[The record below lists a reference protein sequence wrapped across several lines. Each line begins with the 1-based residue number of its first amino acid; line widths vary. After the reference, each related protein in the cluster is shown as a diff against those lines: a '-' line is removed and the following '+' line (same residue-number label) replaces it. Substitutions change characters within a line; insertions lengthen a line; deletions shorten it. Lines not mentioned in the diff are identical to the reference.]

1 MSLPDIR
8 RAIIDDLKDYGL
20 GDAVEPH
27 QGRLSVDEL
36 KTLVVKGRAAIKVGC
51 LGIPRVNDQTAQPG
65 LMVAFAVYVMALD
78 KQGVPRDE
86 TAMILASAVA
96 LRVSRNLWGRSDLDD
111 PMDIRADN
119 LYSGTIEKRAVA
131 LWAVTWR
138 QEWTPETMDISTL
151 DDLLS
156 VVTDFDL
163 DTVSDGEPVLTDTI
177 ELEGG
182 SS

>member
-8 RAIIDDLKDYGL
+8 RAIIDDLKELGL

-51 LGIPRVNDQTAQPG
+51 LGIPRVNTLAVQPG
-65 LMVAFAVYVMALD
+65 FMVAWAVYVMAMD
-78 KQGVPRDE
+78 KQGTPRDE
-86 TAMILASAVA
+86 TAMIIASAVA
-96 LRVSRNLWGRSDLDD
+96 SHVCSNLWGREDLND
-111 PMDIRADN
+111 PIEIRADN
-119 LYSGTIEKRAVA
+119 LYSGTFDKRAVA

-138 QEWTPETMDISTL
+138 QEWTPETIGISTL

-163 DTVSDGEPVLTDTI
+163 DTDSDDEPVLHDTI
-177 ELEGG
+177 EL
-182 SS
+182 

>member
-8 RAIIDDLKDYGL
+8 RAIIDDLKELGL

-51 LGIPRVNDQTAQPG
+51 LGFPRVNDQVAQTG
-65 LMVAFAVYVMALD
+65 LMLAFAVYVMAMD
-78 KQGVPRDE
+78 KQGTPRDE
-86 TAMILASAVA
+86 TAMIIASAVA
-96 LRVSRNLWGRSDLDD
+96 LRVSRNLWGREDLDA
-111 PMDIRADN
+111 PIEIRADN
-119 LYSGTIEKRAVA
+119 LYSGTFDKRAVA

-138 QEWTPETMDISTL
+138 QEWTPETIDISTL
-151 DDLLS
+151 DDLLA

-163 DTVSDGEPVLTDTI
+163 TTDSDGEPVLHDTI
-177 ELEGG
+177 ELKGG
-182 SS
+182 SL